1 VKLPLF
7 DTAHNTRRQIRELLC
22 VGLYRDRRR
31 IAHHFL
37 STRRRPRKMTKVRLP
52 KIAEKAAAKAKYVC
66 YMQRIARK
74 PHLHKINGARN
85 AVEIQTRILALALLS
100 LLRVSLTSTRPG
112 LSYMLCPR
120 QTLGNCNVGSGDTRE
135 QPPLAACL
143 LACFAFCDRGSLRW
157 QMGTP
162 TPKNNIAEL
171 ITASCCVTTSAGTT
185 RRTMGAAQSSS
196 SGRF

>member
-7 DTAHNTRRQIRELLC
+7 DTAHNTRRQIREFLC
-22 VGLYRDRRR
+22 VGLYHGRRR

-112 LSYMLCPR
+112 SSYMPCPR
-120 QTLGNCNVGSGDTRE
+120 QTLGNCNVGAVTRE
-135 QPPLAACL
+135 SSHPLRLACL
-143 LACFAFCDRGSLRW
+143 LCL
-157 QMGTP
+157 
-162 TPKNNIAEL
+162 L
-171 ITASCCVTTSAGTT
+171 
-185 RRTMGAAQSSS
+185 
-196 SGRF
+196 